1 MVVDTRQLGRLGERI
16 AEAFLEI
23 KGFQVVA
30 RNFRYAGRE
39 IDLIVRKGRLLAA
52 VEVKLR
58 RTGRFGPAA
67 VAVDGRKLKRIR
79 VALLGYMENAREAL
93 VPRIDLVVIDFT
105 EPAGDMRVSHLEGVH

>member
-1 MVVDTRQLGRLGERI
+1 VHTKQLGRLGERI

-23 KGFQVVA
+23 KGFQVVE

-58 RTGRFGPAA
+58 RTDRFGTAV
-67 VAVDGRKLKRIR
+67 VAVDGKKLERIR
-79 VALLGYMENAREAL
+79 VALQGYLSGTPEPL
-93 VPRIDLVVIDFT
+93 VPRLDLVVIDFT
-105 EPAGDMRVSHLEGVH
+105 DPGGDMQVSHLEGVC